1 MRCENESNRVFYLEV
16 ILKNG
21 EQENEDK
28 DSEVK
33 IQRRGVSNTDN
44 VMRQS
49 LLVTEDDLLGK
60 DDFDPAR

>member
-1 MRCENESNRVFYLEV
+1 MNPTEYYLEV
-16 ILKNG
+16 ILKHG

-33 IQRRGVSNTDN
+33 IQRRWVRNTDN

>member
-1 MRCENESNRVFYLEV
+1 MNPTEYYSEV

-33 IQRRGVSNTDN
+33 IQRRWVRNTDN

-60 DDFDPAR
+60 DDFDPAG

>member
-1 MRCENESNRVFYLEV
+1 MNPTEQYSEV
-16 ILKNG
+16 ILKRG
-21 EQENEDK
+21 KQENEDK

-33 IQRRGVSNTDN
+33 SREDN

-49 LLVTEDDLLGK
+49 LLVTEDDLLEK

>member
-1 MRCENESNRVFYLEV
+1 M